1 MKRVILLFAA
11 VLFASI
17 GWSQTVTLKFKNGT
31 TQQYNLSEIESIDFA
46 DGDNNNSGN
55 DDAEVE
61 ITEANIVGV
70 WEVVSYEYDNYG
82 QTEDEEEGLKVG
94 SKLYF
99 LSDGTCHGD
108 NDSDDY
114 IWLLN
119 GKKLTISWANAEWG
133 IPAVLWIT
141 KLTANNMELY
151 MNYGIVIVSLKFK
164 RVS

>member
-1 MKRVILLFAA
+1 MKRKILFLAF
-11 VLFASI
+11 VLSTLV

-31 TQQYNLSEIESIDFA
+31 TQQYNMSELESVDFT
-46 DGDNNNSGN
+46 DGNNNIGN
-55 DDAEVE
+55 NDAEVE
-61 ITEANIVGV
+61 ITEANLVGV

-108 NDSDDY
+108 NDSDNY